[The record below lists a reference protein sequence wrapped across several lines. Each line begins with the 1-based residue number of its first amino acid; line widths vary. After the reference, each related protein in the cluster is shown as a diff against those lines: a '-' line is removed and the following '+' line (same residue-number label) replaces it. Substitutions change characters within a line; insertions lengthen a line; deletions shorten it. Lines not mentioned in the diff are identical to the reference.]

1 MNKAMRTILDQLGNP
16 TGGAKGGPPSGKKGA
31 AMGAAALGT
40 AGAIAGS
47 VIPGVGTAVG
57 GLIGAGLGAAGG
69 ALGLI
74 NYGSGPPD
82 VKPDD
87 FVKFTGGTGSR
98 DHFGKLQ
105 PAVQQQFMQM
115 AQDYNNLTG
124 KKLQVNSAFRSPE
137 EQAAVNPGTNPKAAP
152 GMSLHQQGRAIDINS
167 DERQYLESSGLLGTY
182 GFKPLEGDPPHI
194 FAKDGFSGTI
204 TGPTSGYTP
213 NMVMHGTEEL
223 SIKPTT
229 GAGAIASGDN
239 MNAGLLSAQLSKMEE
254 LVTAMKRQND
264 ISSKILAYQS

>member
-1 MNKAMRTILDQLGNP
+1 MGST
-16 TGGAKGGPPSGKKGA
+16 TGAEFGDAGGGSAGDAGGVGSDA
-31 AMGAAALGT
+31 EIAAARK
-40 AGAIAGS
+40 S
-47 VIPGVGTAVG
+47 VA
-57 GLIGAGLGAAGG
+57 AAGG
-69 ALGLI
+69 AAPPVAG
-74 NYGSGPPD
+74 GGPPTI
-82 VKPDD
+82 KPEDYIE
-87 FVKFTGGTGSR
+87 FGGNTGSMA
-98 DHFGKLQ
+98 HFKQLTPEIQ
-105 PAVQQQFMQM
+105 ANFLQM
-115 AQDYNNLTG
+115 AQAYNNMTG
-124 KKLQVNSAFRSPE
+124 GKRLRVNSAFRSPE

-152 GMSLHQQGRAIDINS
+152 GMSLHQKGRAVDINS
-167 DERQYLESSGLLGTY
+167 DQRAFLESSGLLSQF
-182 GFKPLEGDPPHI
+182 GFKPLPGDPPHI